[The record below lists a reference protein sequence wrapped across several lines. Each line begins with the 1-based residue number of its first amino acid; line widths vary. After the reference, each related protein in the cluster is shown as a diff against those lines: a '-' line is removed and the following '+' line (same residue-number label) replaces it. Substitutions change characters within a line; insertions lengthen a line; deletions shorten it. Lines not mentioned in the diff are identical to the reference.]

1 MTPAASS
8 RPGAVIIGGDYQ
20 GLATARSLGRRGI
33 KVVVI
38 DDEPSIAAF
47 SRHVQY
53 GVRVA
58 SLRSEDDTV
67 AALRWIAARH
77 PLDGW
82 LLFPTRDE
90 TVAAIA
96 RRRSEL
102 TQLFRISTPPWPAVR
117 CAWDKRE
124 TYRRAAEL
132 GVPVP
137 RTWLPAA
144 DGLDAV
150 DGPGPFV
157 VKPAIKEHF
166 FYATGAK
173 AWRADTRMELAQR
186 VREASRLIGEDEVVV
201 QELIP
206 GAGDTQLAY
215 CCFFK
220 DGASRAEMTVQR
232 LRQHPCEF
240 GRASTYVR
248 TVPDPGL
255 AEPSQRFLR
264 DIGHYGLVELE
275 YKRDP
280 RDGVPKLLDVNP
292 RTWGYHGLGQRAG
305 VDFPAHVYADQL
317 GLPAPDAGR
326 ATPGVRWVRLATD
339 LPTALIELAHG
350 RLAARRY
357 AGSLARADVGGV
369 FSRED
374 PLPALAELALLPY
387 MAVARGL

>member
-1 MTPAASS
+1 VTPSTTA
-8 RPGAVIIGGDYQ
+8 RPGAVVIGGDYQ

-33 KVVVI
+33 AVLVL
-38 DDEPSIAAF
+38 DDEPSIAAL
-47 SRHVQY
+47 SRHVRHRL
-53 GVRVA
+53 RVPA
-58 SLRSEDDTV
+58 LRSEQDTV
-67 AALRWIAARH
+67 AALRRAAARH
-77 PLDGW
+77 RTDGW

-96 RRRSEL
+96 RRGAEL
-102 TQLFRISTPPWPAVR
+102 AGLFRLTTPSWAAVR

-124 TYRRAAEL
+124 TYRRAAAL

-137 RTWLPAA
+137 RTWLPAVE
-144 DGLDAV
+144 GLDAI

-173 AWRADTRMELAQR
+173 AWRADSRSELERR
-186 VREASRLIGEDEVVV
+186 VREASALIGEEEVVV
-201 QELIP
+201 QELVP
-206 GAGDTQLAY
+206 GGGEAQLAY

-220 DGASRAEMTVQR
+220 DGASRAAMTVQR
-232 LRQHPCEF
+232 LRQHPSEF

-248 TVPDPGL
+248 TVSDAGL

-264 DIGHYGLVELE
+264 DIGHYGLAELE
-275 YKRDP
+275 YKRDS

-317 GLPAPDAGR
+317 GLPAPDSGR
-326 ATPGVRWVRLATD
+326 ARPGVRWVRLATD
-339 LPTALIELAHG
+339 LPTAALELARG
-350 RLAARRY
+350 GLSVRRY
-357 AGSLARADVGGV
+357 AGSLARVDVGGV

-387 MAVARGL
+387 MALSRGL